1 MWKLTNI
8 GNLAVI
14 CGGIAL
20 YGQQTN
26 QMDIFYI
33 FAGIALTFLCLSDR
47 DSETEWRRDDEIGR
61 LERDRAADYDELRRR
76 IDERND

>member
-14 CGGIAL
+14 CGGIAF

-26 QMDIFYI
+26 QVDLFYT
-33 FAGIALTFLCLSDR
+33 FAGIAITLLCLSNR
-47 DSETEWRRDDEIGR
+47 DSETEWRRDEEIGR

-76 IDERND
+76 LDERNN

>member
-14 CGGIAL
+14 CGGIAF
-20 YGQQTN
+20 YGQQTD
-26 QMDIFYI
+26 QVDVFYT
-33 FAGIALTFLCLSDR
+33 FAGIAITLLCLSDR
-47 DSETEWRRDDEIGR
+47 DEVNRWERDDEIAR